1 MTYLPRPLRLLL
13 LLSAALSLLA
23 GCATQP
29 PQQTWDGPARPA
41 GEVALLEVPE
51 EVQVMAIDGREPP
64 PTFLRSQSTL
74 ALLPGEHVL
83 SLRYVQ
89 LFQVSSEEHEVVRS
103 RQAALRFSSVAGGRY
118 RLEVP
123 AQREL
128 DGARRFAKAPEFRL
142 VNLGGGEAVV
152 STPVKSFAEAS
163 LIDTLSKAFESRP
176 EGERQVTNTDL
187 LKDIWGRSSVAER
200 EAFRAWL
207 NQQTK

>member
-1 MTYLPRPLRLLL
+1 MTYLSRPLFLI
-13 LLSAALSLLA
+13 LSTVLALA
-23 GCATQP
+23 GCATTQP

-74 ALLPGEHVL
+74 ALLPGEHVF

-123 AQREL
+123 AQRDL
-128 DGARRFAKAPEFRL
+128 DSARRFAKAPEFRL
-142 VNLGGGEAVV
+142 VSAGGGEAVV
-152 STPVKSFAEAS
+152 STPIKSFAEAS
-163 LIDTLSKAFESRP
+163 LIDTLGKAFESRP
-176 EGERQVTNTDL
+176 EGERQVTNLDL
-187 LKDIWGRSSVAER
+187 LKDIWSRSSVEER
-200 EAFRAWL
+200 DEFRAWL
-207 NQQTK
+207 NQPTK

>member
-1 MTYLPRPLRLLL
+1 MSHLSRLYFLF
-13 LLSAALSLLA
+13 LSGALALLA
-23 GCATQP
+23 GCATQL
-29 PQQTWDGPARPA
+29 PQQTWEGPARPA

-51 EVQVMAIDGREPP
+51 QVQVMAIDGREPP
-64 PTFLRSQSTL
+64 PSFLRSQSTL

-89 LFQVSSEEHEVVRS
+89 LFQVSSEEHDVVRS

-123 AQREL
+123 VQRDREAAQ
-128 DGARRFAKAPEFRL
+128 RFAKAPEFRL
-142 VNLGGGEAVV
+142 VNIGGGEAVV
-152 STPVKSFAEAS
+152 STPIKSFAEAS
-163 LIDTLSKAFESRP
+163 LIDTLGKAFESRP

-187 LKDIWGRSSVAER
+187 LKDIWSRSSAEER